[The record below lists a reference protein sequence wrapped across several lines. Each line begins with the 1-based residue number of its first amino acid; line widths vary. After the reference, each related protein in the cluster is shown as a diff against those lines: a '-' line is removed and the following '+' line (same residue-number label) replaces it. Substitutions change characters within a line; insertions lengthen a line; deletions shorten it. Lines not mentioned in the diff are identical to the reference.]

1 MGRVARWLTP
11 TDQMTG
17 PHIAKQIE
25 ESDLVCNNFCNI
37 ERGEVER
44 TEANTQRT
52 ACCLILTR
60 GEINM

>member
-25 ESDLVCNNFCNI
+25 ESDLVCNNFSNI

-44 TEANTQRT
+44 TEERAHSERD
-52 ACCLILTR
+52 
-60 GEINM
+60 